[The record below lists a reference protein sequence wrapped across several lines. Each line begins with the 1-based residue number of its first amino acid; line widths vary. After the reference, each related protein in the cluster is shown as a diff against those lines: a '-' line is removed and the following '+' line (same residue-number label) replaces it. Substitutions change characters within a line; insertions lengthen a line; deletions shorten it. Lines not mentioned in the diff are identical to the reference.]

1 MTHHGHDAFRALDMY
16 DTDDLRAVS
25 QRLKK
30 AGSHNYG
37 DTAVAM
43 ALDTYLM
50 GRDESRCKADVGP
63 LDLEAIESRA
73 QRLMI
78 ATWECDKLSYTDQW
92 QLTNCDV
99 PALVAEVR
107 RLHAEL
113 DAANKRIKELE
124 EEVADKEYAEMFTRR
139 GLEAKLSF
147 QKNLAE
153 KRVEIIEQLN
163 RRIQELEDGAAKANE
178 LIHLY
183 KNQRDENE
191 REAQEC
197 GDVCL
202 ALEDKLARAY
212 DVMSGG
218 RISKPETDFET
229 VYAVYQSEV
238 LDELTRL
245 ESEVAEHRRHV
256 ATVMQREDAL
266 KKRVEE
272 LEDERDDAKEQATS
286 LASLARVS
294 EALAAKRAE
303 TIAVQQQHIE
313 VLNRQLAERDAD
325 AEVGRAVR
333 YLRCKPGHSCVTF
346 HLRVYPG
353 QDMHPPQCW
362 ISWARDMGGSG
373 STRYGTIQG
382 VIDTYYEGKD

>member
-1 MTHHGHDAFRALDMY
+1 MAHHGHDAFRALDMY

-107 RLHAEL
+107 RLHAEP
-113 DAANKRIKELE
+113 
-124 EEVADKEYAEMFTRR
+124 DK
-139 GLEAKLSF
+139 
-147 QKNLAE
+147 
-153 KRVEIIEQLN
+153 
-163 RRIQELEDGAAKANE
+163 
-178 LIHLY
+178 
-183 KNQRDENE
+183 
-191 REAQEC
+191 AQ
-197 GDVCL
+197 
-202 ALEDKLARAY
+202 A
-212 DVMSGG
+212 
-218 RISKPETDFET
+218 
-229 VYAVYQSEV
+229 
-238 LDELTRL
+238 
-245 ESEVAEHRRHV
+245 EVAEHRRHV
-256 ATVMQREDAL
+256 ATVMGREEAL

-294 EALAAKRAE
+294 KALAAKRAE
-303 TIAVQQQHIE
+303 TIAAQQQHIE
-313 VLNRQLAERDAD
+313 VLNRRLAERDAD
-325 AEVGRAVR
+325 SE
-333 YLRCKPGHSCVTF
+333 T
-346 HLRVYPG
+346 
-353 QDMHPPQCW
+353 
-362 ISWARDMGGSG
+362 
-373 STRYGTIQG
+373 TRWCRH
-382 VIDTYYEGKD
+382 E

>member
-1 MTHHGHDAFRALDMY
+1 MY

-92 QLTNCDV
+92 QLTSRDV

-124 EEVADKEYAEMFTRR
+124 ATVTEYANTIADQQQRINRLKDE
-139 GLEAKLSF
+139 
-147 QKNLAE
+147 
-153 KRVEIIEQLN
+153 VE
-163 RRIQELEDGAAKANE
+163 
-178 LIHLY
+178 
-183 KNQRDENE
+183 
-191 REAQEC
+191 
-197 GDVCL
+197 
-202 ALEDKLARAY
+202 
-212 DVMSGG
+212 
-218 RISKPETDFET
+218 
-229 VYAVYQSEV
+229 
-238 LDELTRL
+238 
-245 ESEVAEHRRHV
+245 EHRRHV
-256 ATVMQREDAL
+256 ATVMGREGEANERI
-266 KKRVEE
+266 KT
-272 LEDERDDAKEQATS
+272 LERRIDEKTDEINR
-286 LASLARVS
+286 LR
-294 EALAAKRAE
+294 
-303 TIAVQQQHIE
+303 
-313 VLNRQLAERDAD
+313 RQLAERDAD